1 MMERALLGHL
11 EALIG
16 GLGLS
21 PAPKLV
27 GVIEPSEAADLPALV
42 LSIEENAR
50 LGGGLGER
58 ASLVTR
64 GVLPWAAEVQLTAP
78 FLPGDPSFSLLD
90 AERKRLSL
98 PHGGLVRSNGASAAL
113 GPADIQVALDG
124 VPRSLVSGEPG
135 AAQFSVE
142 PLSGALLFGE
152 ALPAAGTLTV
162 DYFLG
167 QWERRVVRGQ
177 GVLRLVVVA
186 ADAVNVRDLSD
197 RVLSALGG
205 SGTRPLPG
213 LSRFN
218 VAEIG
223 SIGMAAPPLGD
234 ARRRNLRFRFEF
246 EQEINVP
253 ESSGGIIQRIPVQAL
268 LE

>member
-1 MMERALLGHL
+1 MIERALLGHL

-16 GLGLS
+16 GLALT

-27 GVIEPSEAADLPALV
+27 GVIEPSGSADLPALV

-50 LGGGLGER
+50 LGNGLGER

-64 GVLPWAAEVQLTAP
+64 GALPWAVEVQLAAP
-78 FLPGDPSFSLLD
+78 FLPGDPAFSLLD
-90 AERKRLSL
+90 AGRTRLSL

-124 VPRSLVSGEPG
+124 VPHSLVSGLPG

-142 PLSGALLFGE
+142 PLSGALSFGA
-152 ALPAAGTLTV
+152 ALPASGTLTTN
-162 DYFLG
+162 YFLG
-167 QWERRVVRGQ
+167 QWERRVLRGL

-186 ADAVNVRDLSD
+186 ADGVVVRDLSD
-197 RVLSALGG
+197 RVLSALGDAG
-205 SGTRPLPG
+205 SRPLPG

-223 SIGMAAPPLGD
+223 SVGMAQPPLD
-234 ARRRNLRFRFEF
+234 ARRRDLRFRFEF